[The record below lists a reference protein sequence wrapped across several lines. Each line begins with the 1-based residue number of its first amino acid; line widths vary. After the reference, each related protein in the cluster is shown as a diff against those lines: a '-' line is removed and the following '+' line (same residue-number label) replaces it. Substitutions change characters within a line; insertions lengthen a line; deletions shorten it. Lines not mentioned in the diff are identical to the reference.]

1 MSSSRKPV
9 ALSLA
14 ALAVLAAVSSAA
26 HARVINHDA
35 VVPFKE
41 DVTAYQFKFRPRLK
55 VTDGC
60 VPFPA
65 VNAAGDT
72 GGGLQT
78 TGARNGHCSKSTG
91 QVYVRAKMFNGECAV
106 MYSWY
111 FPKDQVIGG
120 HRHDWEDIVLWLS
133 ECTVNARVNAIAYS
147 GHGGYQKTTR
157 VYMNGSN
164 PLVEYGTDGILDHQ
178 LFATDQS
185 GGFQPGIRWLGL
197 TAAARTALTT
207 TNFGKA
213 NVPFKD
219 ANFDANLAK
228 AWYRR

>member
-1 MSSSRKPV
+1 MSSSKKP
-9 ALSLA
+9 ASLFLI
-14 ALAVLAAVSSAA
+14 ALAVLAAGSGIA

-72 GGGLQT
+72 GGGLKT
-78 TGARNGHCSKSTG
+78 TGARNGGCSSSTG
-91 QVYVRAKMFNGECAV
+91 QVYVRAKVFNGECAV
-106 MYSWY
+106 MYAWY
-111 FPKDQVIGG
+111 FPKDQVISG
-120 HRHDWEDIVLWLS
+120 HRHDWENIVLWLS
-133 ECTVNARVNAIAYS
+133 ECTVNARVNAISYS
-147 GHGGYQKTTR
+147 GHGAYDKYTN
-157 VYMNGSN
+157 VPMNGSN
-164 PLVEYGTDGILDHQ
+164 PLVEYGTNGILNHQ
-178 LFATDQS
+178 MFRTDKS

-197 TAAARTALTT
+197 TAAARYALETT
-207 TNFGKA
+207 DFGSA

-219 ANFDANLAK
+219 ANYDANLLK
-228 AWYRR
+228 AWYR